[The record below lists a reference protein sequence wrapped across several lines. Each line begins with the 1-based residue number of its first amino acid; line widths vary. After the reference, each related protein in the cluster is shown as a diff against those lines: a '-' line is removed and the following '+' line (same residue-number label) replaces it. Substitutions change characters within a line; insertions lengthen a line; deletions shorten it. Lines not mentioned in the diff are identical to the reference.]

1 MGIKMAVAFA
11 NIFMAKIEMQ
21 ILNEGAHKP
30 FVWKRYIDDI
40 IFLLRQFIE
49 EANKLYPIIKF
60 KADIF
65 VSAATLLDAAIY
77 KGERCNRE
85 SGFST
90 REPTSGTNSPQ
101 RVTDREAISQSPP
114 REEGT
119 ATLKLPV
126 FFRSHQV

>member
-1 MGIKMAVAFA
+1 MALAIV
-11 NIFMAKIEMQ
+11 NILMAKIK
-21 ILNEGAHKP
+21 ILHKGANKQ

-85 SGFST
+85 SVLDTRTHFRYKFST
-90 REPTSGTNSPQ
+90 TRYRQG
-101 RVTDREAISQSPP
+101 
-114 REEGT
+114 GH
-119 ATLKLPV
+119 LPV
-126 FFRSHQV
+126 SASGEGHGYT